1 MINNNIKAYIMLI
14 LCSLFWSGNF
24 IVGKFATLYEVPPLT
39 LNFFRWLI
47 VWIILIPFTFKDVI
61 KNIKILKKNFYSI
74 LSMSITSISV
84 FNSVVYYSLNFTQ
97 VLNGVLMISTIPV
110 LIIFISFIF
119 KTEKITFDQ
128 ILGIIFS
135 ITGVIIIATRLDFF
149 RLTNLDLNRGDL
161 WLLIAML
168 SWAIYSTML
177 RTYKILLKDLT
188 FISII
193 VSIGL
198 IFLLPQFL
206 LEYKNHQIIQ
216 FNFPVILIT
225 SYVVLFAGLGAY
237 ILWNKEGVSIVGPNK
252 SGIFLH
258 LMPVFSSF
266 MAIFILNEKLM
277 SFHIIGAVVI
287 IAGIYLSSKK
297 TLLK

>member
-1 MINNNIKAYIMLI
+1 MINKNIKAYIMLT

-24 IVGKFATLYEVPPLT
+24 IVGKFATLYEAPPLT

-47 VWIILIPFTFKDVI
+47 VWIILIPFTLKDII
-61 KNIKILKKNFYSI
+61 KNFKIIKNNFYSI
-74 LSMSITSISV
+74 FFMSITSISV

-97 VLNGVLMISTIPV
+97 VLNGALMISTIPV

-119 KTEKITFDQ
+119 RTEKINFNQ
-128 ILGIIFS
+128 ILGVIFS
-135 ITGVIIIATRLDFF
+135 ITGVIIIITRLDFF
-149 RLTNLDLNRGDL
+149 RLINLDLNKGDL

-177 RTYKILLKDLT
+177 RTYKIPLKALT

-206 LEYKNHQIIQ
+206 FEYKNYQIIQ

-237 ILWNKEGVSIVGPNK
+237 IFWNKGVSIVGPNK
-252 SGIFLH
+252 AGIFLH

-287 IAGIYLSSKK
+287 IVGIYLSSKK